1 MSRKFFISTPRL
13 LAGKFGKI
21 CTEFPL
27 ATFSH
32 TFLTRHYI
40 KFSAKNHS
48 NSISC
53 EKSVKPNANS
63 TFVSW
68 KINSGK
74 SDLLKW
80 FGLKFFFAGDNVYYL
95 NTKSIMASHRNIYR
109 RNWIDRFFQLFYIFK
124 SNYFE
129 PMTCCDV
136 FFFVITLEKKISR
149 ATDVRV

>member
-21 CTEFPL
+21 CTEFPQ

-32 TFLTRHYI
+32 KFLTRHYI

-53 EKSVKPNANS
+53 EKSVKPNAYC

-80 FGLKFFFAGDNVYYL
+80 FGLKFFVRDNVYYL
-95 NTKSIMASHRNIYR
+95 TKSIMASHRRVNKYLSSKLNRSVFSAFLYFQI
-109 RNWIDRFFQLFYIFK
+109 QLFWAYDLLWCFFLCY
-124 SNYFE
+124 YFG
-129 PMTCCDV
+129 
-136 FFFVITLEKKISR
+136 EK
-149 ATDVRV
+149 DL

>member
-21 CTEFPL
+21 CTEFPQ

-32 TFLTRHYI
+32 KFLTRHYI

-53 EKSVKPNANS
+53 EKIVKPNANS

-80 FGLKFFFAGDNVYYL
+80 SGLKFFVRDNVYYL
-95 NTKSIMASHRNIYR
+95 NTKSIMASHRRVNKYLSSKLNRSVFSAFLYFQI
-109 RNWIDRFFQLFYIFK
+109 QLFWAYDLLWCFCFCY
-124 SNYFE
+124 YFG
-129 PMTCCDV
+129 
-136 FFFVITLEKKISR
+136 EK
-149 ATDVRV
+149 DL